1 MLALYEE
8 FRCRNSS
15 DGCAESC
22 LLVFYFM
29 SGDHPKII
37 GFILLK
43 FSEMPGIT
51 KLNPSIKYK
60 GLSAGTFHHML
71 KLNQTLCYKK
81 HKHQSHVFIFGGIGF
96 FN

>member
-1 MLALYEE
+1 MSVLNLA
-8 FRCRNSS
+8 
-15 DGCAESC
+15 C
-22 LLVFYFM
+22 LSFM

-81 HKHQSHVFIFGGIGF
+81 HKHQSHVFIFGGRGF